1 MVEWVEVKGAS
12 VELAVQ
18 AALEELGIQDAERA
32 EVKVLQDPKP
42 GFLGIGRQDAI
53 VRVKPKTRGRRGR
66 PGRGRHRKRKAS
78 RKPGSERSVPSKG
91 RTKAGGGA
99 AKAKSRQANRK
110 AGGRPGGGSQ
120 SGRGRKQQAGKGRRA
135 EGEVKAVAGDDKAG
149 ETLGAE
155 QAEVVREFLDG
166 LLKEFGLEGEVDSG
180 FDGKLVRADIT
191 GEQTQALI
199 GPKAFIMHAVHELTR
214 TIVQRKTARGC
225 RLRLD
230 IAGYGEKRRQAL
242 RIYAGQLAE
251 QVLDEGGE
259 VMLEPMNAVDR
270 KVVHDAV
277 SKTDGVRS
285 YSEGAEPRRS
295 VVISLD

>member
-18 AALEELGIQDAERA
+18 AALEELGIQADRA
-32 EVKVLQDPKP
+32 EVNVLQEPKP

-53 VRVKPKTRGRRGR
+53 VRVKPKSKGRRGR
-66 PGRGRHRKRKAS
+66 TGRGRPRKRKGPP
-78 RKPGSERSVPSKG
+78 KPGSDGGGPSKDRG
-91 RTKAGGGA
+91 KTRGA
-99 AKAKSRQANRK
+99 AKAKSRQAGSK
-110 AGGRPGGGSQ
+110 PGEAR
-120 SGRGRKQQAGKGRRA
+120 SGRGRKQQARKGRRA
-135 EGEVKAVAGDDKAG
+135 EGEVEAVAGDSKDG
-149 ETLGAE
+149 ETLGTQ

-166 LLKEFGLEGEVDSG
+166 LLKEFGLEGEVEAG

-199 GPKAFIMHAVHELTR
+199 GQKASIMHAVHELTR

-230 IAGYGEKRRQAL
+230 IAGYGQKRRQAL
-242 RIYAGQLAE
+242 GIYAGQLAD

-259 VMLEPMNAVDR
+259 IMLEPMNAVDR

-277 SKTDGVRS
+277 AEIDGVRS
-285 YSEGAEPRRS
+285 YSEGTEPRRS

>member
-18 AALEELGIQDAERA
+18 AALEELGIEDIDRA
-32 EVKVLQDPKP
+32 EVKVLQEPKP

-53 VRVKPKTRGRRGR
+53 VRVKPQRRGRGGPAWSWPAEKRKAPRQPGSQQGSASPRDRRKTRG
-66 PGRGRHRKRKAS
+66 
-78 RKPGSERSVPSKG
+78 
-91 RTKAGGGA
+91 GA
-99 AKAKSRQANRK
+99 AQAKTRQAGSK
-110 AGGRPGGGSQ
+110 PGGGSR
-120 SGRGRKQQAGKGRRA
+120 SGRGRKQQARQGRRA
-135 EGEVKAVAGDDKAG
+135 EGQVKAVSGDGKDG
-149 ETLGAE
+149 EALGTE

-166 LLKEFGLEGEVDSG
+166 LLEEFGLEGDVESG
-180 FDGKLVRADIT
+180 FDGKMVRADIT

-199 GPKAFIMHAVHELTR
+199 GHKASIMHAVHELTR

-242 RIYAGQLAE
+242 GIYAGQLAE
-251 QVLDEGGE
+251 QVLDDGGE
-259 VMLEPMNAVDR
+259 VMLEPMNALDR

-277 SKTDGVRS
+277 AGIDGVRS
-285 YSEGAEPRRS
+285 YSEGKEPRRS

>member
-18 AALEELGIQDAERA
+18 AALEELGIKDADRA
-32 EVKVLQDPKP
+32 EVNVLQEPKP

-53 VRVKPKTRGRRGR
+53 VRVKPQSKRRRGR
-66 PGRGRHRKRKAS
+66 PGRNRSRKRKATPNTGSGRGAQS
-78 RKPGSERSVPSKG
+78 RG
-91 RTKAGGGA
+91 RNNARGGN
-99 AKAKSRQANRK
+99 AKAKSRAASQR
-110 AGGRPGGGSQ
+110 AGKPGGGPR
-120 SGRGRKQQAGKGRRA
+120 SGRGRKKQAREGRRA
-135 EGEVKAVAGDDKAG
+135 EGEVEAVAGDVKAG
-149 ETLGAE
+149 EALGAE
-155 QAEVVREFLDG
+155 QAKVVREFLDG
-166 LLKEFGLEGEVDSG
+166 LLKEFGLEGEVESG
-180 FDGKLVRADIT
+180 FDGKVVRVDIT

-199 GPKAFIMHAVHELTR
+199 GPKASIMHAVHELTR

-230 IAGYGEKRRQAL
+230 IAGYGEKRRRAL
-242 RIYAGQLAE
+242 SIYAGQLAE

-259 VMLEPMNAVDR
+259 VMLEPMNAIDR

-277 SKTDGVRS
+277 AGIDGVRS
-285 YSEGAEPRRS
+285 YSEGTEPRRS

>member
-18 AALEELGIQDAERA
+18 AALEELGIEADRA
-32 EVKVLQDPKP
+32 EVKVLQQPKP

-53 VRVKPKTRGRRGR
+53 VRVKPKSRGRRGR
-66 PGRGRHRKRKAS
+66 AGRNRPRKRKAP
-78 RKPGSERSVPSKG
+78 RKPGSDGGVPPKDRG
-91 RTKAGGGA
+91 KTRGA
-99 AKAKSRQANRK
+99 AKAKSRQA
-110 AGGRPGGGSQ
+110 AGKTGGDSR
-120 SGRGRKQQAGKGRRA
+120 SGRGSKQQARKGRRA
-135 EGEVKAVAGDDKAG
+135 EGEVKAVVGDSKDG
-149 ETLGAE
+149 ETLGTQ

-166 LLKEFGLEGEVDSG
+166 LLKEFGLEGEVEAG

-199 GPKAFIMHAVHELTR
+199 GPKASIMHAVHELTR

-242 RIYAGQLAE
+242 GIYAGQLAE

-259 VMLEPMNAVDR
+259 IMLEPMNAVDR
-270 KVVHDAV
+270 KVVHDTVAGI
-277 SKTDGVRS
+277 DGVHS
-285 YSEGAEPRRS
+285 YSEGTEPRRS

>member
-18 AALEELGIQDAERA
+18 AALEELGIAAGRA
-32 EVKVLQDPKP
+32 EVKVLQEPKP

-53 VRVKPKTRGRRGR
+53 VRVKPKSKGRRGR
-66 PGRGRHRKRKAS
+66 AGRNRPRKRKAPS
-78 RKPGSERSVPSKG
+78 KPGSDRGAPPKDRG
-91 RTKAGGGA
+91 KTRGA
-99 AKAKSRQANRK
+99 AKAKSRQA
-110 AGGRPGGGSQ
+110 AGKPGGDSR
-120 SGRGRKQQAGKGRRA
+120 SGRGRKQQARKGRRA
-135 EGEVKAVAGDDKAG
+135 EGEVKAVAGDSKDG
-149 ETLGAE
+149 ETLGTQ

-166 LLKEFGLEGEVDSG
+166 LLKEFGLEGEVEAG

-199 GPKAFIMHAVHELTR
+199 GPKASIMHAVHELTR

-230 IAGYGEKRRQAL
+230 IAGYGQKRRQAL
-242 RIYAGQLAE
+242 GIYAGQLAE

-259 VMLEPMNAVDR
+259 IMLEPMNAVDR

-277 SKTDGVRS
+277 AGIDGVRS
-285 YSEGAEPRRS
+285 YSEGTEPRRS
-295 VVISLD
+295 VVISLN

>member
-18 AALEELGIQDAERA
+18 AALEELGIEDADRA
-32 EVKVLQDPKP
+32 EVKVLQEPKP

-53 VRVKPKTRGRRGR
+53 VRVKPKSRGRRGR
-66 PGRGRHRKRKAS
+66 AGRGRPKKKAP
-78 RKPGSERSVPSKG
+78 RKPSSGRGAPPKDRS
-91 RTKAGGGA
+91 KARGGA
-99 AKAKSRQANRK
+99 AKAKSRQAGGK
-110 AGGRPGGGSQ
+110 AGGDSR
-120 SGRGRKQQAGKGRRA
+120 SGRGRKQQARQGRRA
-135 EGEVKAVAGDDKAG
+135 EGEVGAVAGDSKDG
-149 ETLGAE
+149 DTLGTE

-166 LLKEFGLEGEVDSG
+166 LLKEFGLEGTVESG
-180 FDGKLVRADIT
+180 FDGKVVRADIT

-199 GPKAFIMHAVHELTR
+199 GPKASIMHAVHELTR

-230 IAGYGEKRRQAL
+230 IAGYGKKRRQAL
-242 RIYAGQLAE
+242 GIYAGQLAE
-251 QVLDEGGE
+251 QVIDEGGE
-259 VMLEPMNAVDR
+259 IMLEPMNAVDR

-277 SKTDGVRS
+277 AGIDGVRS
-285 YSEGAEPRRS
+285 YSEGTEPRRS

>member
-18 AALEELGIQDAERA
+18 AALEELDIEDADRA
-32 EVKVLQDPKP
+32 EVKVLQEPKP

-53 VRVKPKTRGRRGR
+53 VRVKPKSKGRRGR
-66 PGRGRHRKRKAS
+66 PGRNRPRKRKAP
-78 RKPGSERSVPSKG
+78 RKPESKG
-91 RTKAGGGA
+91 GTPPKDRRASRGGA
-99 AKAKSRQANRK
+99 AKAKSRQAGSK
-110 AGGRPGGGSQ
+110 PGGDAR
-120 SGRGRKQQAGKGRRA
+120 SGRGRKQQARQGRRA
-135 EGEVKAVAGDDKAG
+135 EGEVRAVAGDGKAG
-149 ETLGAE
+149 ETLGTQ
-155 QAEVVREFLDG
+155 QAEVVREFLEG
-166 LLKEFGLEGEVDSG
+166 LLKEFGLEGKVESG
-180 FDGKLVRADIT
+180 FDGKVVRADIT

-199 GPKAFIMHAVHELTR
+199 GPKASIMHAVHELTR

-230 IAGYGEKRRQAL
+230 VAGYGEKRRQAL
-242 RIYAGQLAE
+242 GIYASQLAD

-259 VMLEPMNAVDR
+259 IMLEPMNALDR

-277 SKTDGVRS
+277 AGIDGVQS
-285 YSEGAEPRRS
+285 YSEGTEPRRS